1 MIETARVIRS
11 QPARLGPVLIQ
22 ASEIAGRVRSIA
34 DEIQRDHAGGK
45 VRLLVALKGAW
56 VFAADL
62 ARSMEGRVEV
72 DFLRLSSYGDSTES
86 SGQVSIRGY
95 DELELSGSR
104 IVIVEDLVDSGR
116 TLHALRK
123 RLRGCGARS
132 IRVAAL
138 LSKPSR
144 RIAEVE
150 IDYLGF
156 EIPDRFVVGYGMD
169 LAGAYRHL
177 RDIHALLPL

>member
-1 MIETARVIRS
+1 MIETARVLRS
-11 QPARLGPVLIQ
+11 QRERLGPVLIP
-22 ASEIAGRVRSIA
+22 ASEIARRVRSIA
-34 DEIQRDHAGGK
+34 DEIQREHPDGK

-62 ARSMEGRVEV
+62 ARAMEGRVEV

-86 SGQVSIRGY
+86 SGQVSITGFE
-95 DELELSGSR
+95 ELELAGSR
-104 IVIVEDLVDSGR
+104 IVVIEDLVDSGR
-116 TLHALRK
+116 TLHTLMQ
-123 RLRGCGARS
+123 RLSGCGARS
-132 IRVAAL
+132 IRVAAM

-144 RIAEVE
+144 RIFEVK

-156 EIPDRFVVGYGMD
+156 EIPNEFVVGYGMD

-177 RDIHALLPL
+177 PDIRTLLPL